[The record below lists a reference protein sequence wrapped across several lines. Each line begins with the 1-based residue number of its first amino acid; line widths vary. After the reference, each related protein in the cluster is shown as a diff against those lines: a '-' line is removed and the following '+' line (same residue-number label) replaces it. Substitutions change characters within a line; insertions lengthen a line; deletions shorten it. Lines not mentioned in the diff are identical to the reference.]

1 MGKVQT
7 QKQFCGLIQYSSAL
21 YSTFILERERERG
34 VFQKLT
40 ASLILRHARERERER
55 DE

>member
-21 YSTFILERERERG
+21 YSTFILERERERSISEAHC
-34 VFQKLT
+34 FADFEACK
-40 ASLILRHARERERER
+40 RERERER